1 MRFEGKAAVVT
12 GAASGI
18 GRCVVRGLVTAG
30 ARVVGCDR
38 NDTTLGDLV
47 GEFGDSVVP
56 SVGDVSDS
64 DYVQASMNLALDRL
78 GDLDIVVNCAGIGAR
93 FGILD
98 HPDDLFDKVM
108 AVNLR
113 GPWLFTK
120 YGAKAMIGRGHGGS
134 IVTVGSISGISGQ
147 PMQSS
152 YGPSK
157 AGAGQLM
164 KVAALELAN
173 FGIRCNAVLPGGTL
187 TPLLVDDPSTDP
199 AQLRAQLAPFADKGR
214 SIPIGRLA
222 EPEEIAST
230 VLFLASEDSSYMTG
244 SQVVVDGGA
253 TAGSPRI
260 A

>member
-1 MRFEGKAAVVT
+1 MRFKDKAAVVT
-12 GAASGI
+12 GAGSGI

-38 NDTTLGDLV
+38 NEAALGALV
-47 GEFGDSVVP
+47 DEFGDAIVS
-56 SVGDVSDS
+56 SVGDVSDP
-64 DYVQASMNLALDRL
+64 DYVKASVDLALAQL
-78 GDLDIVVNCAGIGAR
+78 GDVDIIVNCAGIGAR
-93 FGILD
+93 FGLLD

-120 YGAKAMIGRGHGGS
+120 YGAKAMINRGHGGS
-134 IVTVGSISGISGQ
+134 IVTVASISGISGQ

-157 AGAGQLM
+157 AGAGHLM
-164 KVAALELAN
+164 KVAALELAGY
-173 FGIRCNAVLPGGTL
+173 GIRCNAVLPGGTL
-187 TPLLVDDPSTDP
+187 TPLLVDNPSSDPE
-199 AQLRAQLAPFADKGR
+199 QLRAQLAPFADKGR
-214 SIPIGRLA
+214 AVPIGRLA
-222 EPEEIAST
+222 DPEEIANA
-230 VLFLASEDSSYMTG
+230 VLFLASGESSYMTG